1 MIRINLLPFRAART
15 KENVRR
21 QVTIFLLL
29 IVLIVVG
36 MGGYTLAM
44 TAQVN
49 SYRQKV
55 SDTEAELN
63 KFTKQAKEVDD
74 INQKNQVLQKKIDII
89 EELQVVRKA
98 PVKVLG
104 VLTELVIPDRMW
116 IESYNE
122 VGSNVTLKGSALD
135 EITVADFTRKLELSE
150 HFSSASLTILQV
162 GATQKSVAMKS
173 FEILCTRAKSPLK
186 PSNETGMKVK

>member
-49 SYRQKV
+49 SYREKV

-104 VLTELVIPDRMW
+104 VLTELVVPDRMW
-116 IESYNE
+116 IESYDE

-150 HFSSASLTILQV
+150 HFSSASLTILKV